1 MKIKKIIAALLA
13 SVSVVSMLAA
23 CGGGNGAD
31 IDMDEIMSRE
41 NVEEYVYPEQVEL
54 KIPVYD
60 RGTPGQAS
68 VIDNYWT
75 KYVQSEFGDK
85 HNIKVTYIS
94 IPRKEEITKFNQLLA
109 GKVENQPDIIFNYD
123 YPSIVSFA
131 DQGAFQELNEEM
143 IKKYAPD
150 YYEATKSAEEYTYL
164 NGTRL
169 FLAGTRP
176 DSYSFITLLRKDWLE
191 KIGKPT
197 DGSYP
202 SNAVENLEMLKLFRD
217 QKPGGEGTVPTTK
230 GLANAYYGNYAYR
243 EFPLP
248 EEDNALYSD
257 ITVCSLT
264 WEPTKKQLEYDNMLY
279 NEGLVSPEW
288 YLDKDGS
295 KMKEQFISGKAG
307 VFGTYLSKSDDV
319 IANLKKNVPDAE
331 VMLMPSCPQVDEN
344 GNTYDTGSRKDN
356 PFGMMSGI
364 NVNCKHPEAVL
375 MYFEWMQ
382 DNLFTMQ
389 NGIEGVT
396 YTMDGEIPV
405 PIDGYEGEERLNYSS
420 NKDMWCIVIESKDM
434 GSDELNMKV
443 QAKMYAPDGY
453 EFLIEDSYKN
463 AKKYEHLAYHD
474 FIFNKP
480 ITSLTES
487 AESLLSKWQEIQVNL
502 INCKPEEFEAKYEAA
517 CQEYLAAGYQEV
529 LDEKKEVYD
538 AMKAGK

>member
-1 MKIKKIIAALLA
+1 MKLKKTLAALVA
-13 SVSVVSMLAA
+13 AVSAVSMLAA
-23 CGGGNGAD
+23 CGTGGTGANVD
-31 IDMDEIMSRE
+31 TDEIMSRE
-41 NVEEYVYPEQVEL
+41 NIEDYKYAEQVEI

-75 KYVQSEFGDK
+75 RYVQSEFGDK

-109 GKVENQPDIIFNYD
+109 GKTENQPDIIFNYD

-131 DQGAFQELNEEM
+131 DQGAFQELDEEM

-164 NGTRL
+164 NGKKM

-176 DSYSFITLLRKDWLE
+176 DSYSFVTLLRKDWLD
-191 KIGKPT
+191 KCGLKPPT
-197 DGSYP
+197 
-202 SNAVENLEMLKLFRD
+202 NAKENLEMLKAFRD
-217 QKPGGEGTVPTTK
+217 NKCGGEGTIPVTRQ
-230 GLANAYYGNYAYR
+230 LINAYYGNYAYR
-243 EFPLP
+243 PFPLD
-248 EEDNALYSD
+248 EKDNALYSD
-257 ITVCSLT
+257 ITVCALT
-264 WEPTKKQLEYDNMLY
+264 WEPTKKQLQYDNMLY
-279 NEGLVSPEW
+279 NEGLISPEW

-307 VFGTYLSKSDDV
+307 VYGTYLSKSDDV
-319 IANLKKNVPDAE
+319 IGNLKKNVPDAE
-331 VMLMPSCPQVDEN
+331 VMLMPACPQVDEN

-364 NVNCKHPEAVL
+364 NINCEHPEAVM

-396 YTMDGEIPV
+396 YNMEGDIPV
-405 PIDGYEGEERLNYSS
+405 PVDGYAGEERLNYNS
-420 NKDMWCIVIESKDM
+420 NKDMWCVVIESKDL
-434 GSDELNMKV
+434 GSDELNMRA

-474 FIFNKP
+474 FIFDKP
-480 ITSLTES
+480 IVSLTES
-487 AESLLSKWQEIQVNL
+487 AESLLSKWQEIQVDL
-502 INCKPEEFEAKYEAA
+502 TNCKPEEFEAKYEAA

-529 LDEKKEVYD
+529 LDEKEAAYEE
-538 AMKAGK
+538 MKAKE